1 MKIVVVGSGL
11 IGLSTAYFL
20 AKSQHD
26 VVVIERQSGPALETS
41 FANGGLLTPSLSD
54 PWNAPGV
61 ASKMLSWLGREDSPV
76 LLRPKALPS
85 LAVWG
90 LQFLSESRQVK
101 FSRNMARNVRLAQYN
116 LTVMDSLAADLSL
129 KALEGGRG
137 TLKVARDQATMDH
150 MIALSGILKD
160 QSVGFEV
167 VDQHRACE
175 IEPALVPIRNKLVG
189 ALFCPDDGFGDAHL
203 FCQRLAQSAK
213 ALGVTFQFDTRVTGF
228 EQASHGVSA
237 VLTDAGAVAADA
249 VVIAAGSFS
258 VALAAKLG
266 VRLPVRPCKGY
277 SLTVPI
283 GNWQAGPK
291 MPVID
296 DALHAVVTP
305 LGDRLRVAGTAEFSG
320 FDTEINPHRIENVK
334 RLMAQ
339 IYPEF
344 MAHYDEA
351 AAEPWAG
358 LRPVSATGVPIIGK
372 TTVPNCFVNTG
383 HGHLGWSMAAGSG
396 KALAD
401 VINQT
406 PPAIAIA
413 DYQP

>member
-175 IEPALVPIRNKLVG
+175 IETALVPIRNKLVG

-237 VLTDAGAVAADA
+237 VLTDAGAVDADA
-249 VVIAAGSFS
+249 VVIAAGSYS

-401 VINQT
+401 VINQA

>member
-175 IEPALVPIRNKLVG
+175 IETALVPIRNKLVG

-213 ALGVTFQFDTRVTGF
+213 ALGVTFQFDTSVTGF

-249 VVIAAGSFS
+249 VVIAAGSYS